1 MKKKLACVLAAAM
14 LMGILSACGSSEGSS
29 DGKKKELVVW
39 NAGIQTSD
47 TSGELTREKMP
58 VFDLIE
64 EFESTHHDYKV
75 TLVDYDMD
83 NLNKAFTSANMAK
96 QGPDMV
102 AIWAGSTTLAYQDYL
117 IDFSEYL
124 TEEELQEFDTSSLL
138 HKNNTS
144 QEAFIGMPYG
154 LDATGVLYY
163 NTEIFEQYNL
173 EVPETWSELIE
184 VSEQLKAEG
193 VTPMI
198 IGDKDG
204 YCSTWAVCSMLGN
217 IMGPDGIR
225 NLASGGS
232 VPLTGE
238 EFTTALTTWKEYV
251 DAGYTNVDYLTK
263 SDGDAITD
271 FVQGK
276 GAMLL
281 HGNWACS
288 DFEAMGDKVDLTR
301 IPALD
306 GTDYMDYMYSQPNIN
321 LIIPSCSE
329 NIEAAVDLCKMLSST
344 ESTEKS
350 NEALYSKE
358 TAARLSRKSKELTGE
373 GKNVT
378 GFDSIVSGEAANE
391 FYKLVPT
398 YLKGSITLE
407 DFTAK
412 LQELN

>member
-1 MKKKLACVLAAAM
+1 M
-14 LMGILSACGSSEGSS
+14 
-29 DGKKKELVVW
+29 
-39 NAGIQTSD
+39 
-47 TSGELTREKMP
+47 
-58 VFDLIE
+58 
-64 EFESTHHDYKV
+64 
-75 TLVDYDMD
+75 
-83 NLNKAFTSANMAK
+83 
-96 QGPDMV
+96 
-102 AIWAGSTTLAYQDYL
+102 
-117 IDFSEYL
+117 
-124 TEEELQEFDTSSLL
+124 
-138 HKNNTS
+138 
-144 QEAFIGMPYG
+144 
-154 LDATGVLYY
+154 
-163 NTEIFEQYNL
+163 QYNL

-251 DAGYTNVDYLTK
+251 NAGYTNVDYLTK

-271 FVQGK
+271 FVQSK

-321 LIIPSCSE
+321 LIIPSYSE

-344 ESTEKS
+344 EFTEKS

-358 TAARLSRKSKELTGE
+358 TAARLSCKSKELTGE

-378 GFDSIVSGEAANE
+378 GFDSIVRGEAANE